1 MEKKYLDAFI
11 EAMPCLSEVI
21 YDDISV
27 AVIDIRTMDVLA
39 NSNGKS
45 IKMPFTAG
53 TKATVHDGVFERIV
67 KSKEQVVSTV
77 PQDVYG
83 VNAKGIITPV
93 IDEHGEVTALV
104 LLTKNIEMETKIQ
117 DIVQSVFTSM
127 EQLNSGIEEIAFNS
141 QYLASFI
148 RETAEFSSET
158 KNNINEINSIIEVI
172 KNMSSQSNLLAL
184 NARIEAARA
193 GEAGK
198 GFGVVAN
205 EMKKLSDI
213 SKESAE
219 KVTKALINMKNAIEM
234 ISQQIAKAIQNTESQ
249 AAASEEAAAMADQV
263 LQTMMPL
270 SDLSKISSFEN
281 MLKKSS

>member
-11 EAMPCLSEVI
+11 EAMLCLSEVI
-21 YDDISV
+21 NDDITV
-27 AVIDIRTMDVLA
+27 AVIDVRTKDVLA

-45 IKMPFTAG
+45 IKTPFTAG
-53 TKATVHDGVFERIV
+53 TKATVHTDVFERIV
-67 KSKEQVVSTV
+67 KSKEQFVSTV
-77 PQDVYG
+77 PQEVYG

-93 IDEHGEVTALV
+93 IDERGEVTALV
-104 LLTKNIEMETKIQ
+104 ILVKNIEMETKMQNIA
-117 DIVQSVFTSM
+117 QSVFTSM
-127 EQLNSGIEEIAFNS
+127 EQLNAGIEEIAFNS
-141 QYLASFI
+141 QHLASFI
-148 RETAEFSSET
+148 KETADFSSQT
-158 KNNINEINSIIEVI
+158 KDKINEINSIIEVI

-219 KVTKALINMKNAIEM
+219 NVTKALINMKNAIEM
-234 ISQQIAKAIQNTESQ
+234 IFQQIAKAIQNTESQ
-249 AAASEEAAAMADQV
+249 AAASEEIAAMADQL
-263 LQTMMPL
+263 LQTAMQL
-270 SDLSKISSFEN
+270 SDLSKVNSFEN
-281 MLKKSS
+281 MLKKE